1 MLSHKLTIFWKNRLA
16 DVSENFM
23 TLRKGINQD
32 FLRVPPQL
40 GAQIFVNLSADIRK
54 MNHAHSNVIPP
65 IGVKY
70 CKLGILNKIER

>member
-40 GAQIFVNLSADIRK
+40 GAQIFLNLSADIRNI
-54 MNHAHSNVIPP
+54 NHAPSNVIPP